1 MKLVFN
7 VDQDGVIE
15 LVTQKRIQPVN
26 FNIPKEEQHKL
37 MMEDKLFAEDVVD
50 GQVVRWNPAKDRD
63 PRIKENG
70 NGGNGKGGFRF
81 SPYYHEKGKFL
92 QDVIKKGIIKAIE
105 LAHDQIVGR
114 YDQDAYE
121 LQDERLCEL
130 NAYMRAYLSYNFEH
144 QAPRKITFMSQI
156 VDIVMFLMK
165 EDIYYRARFLDMWKN
180 MPRDYELTQEELEN
194 INKWH

>member
-7 VDQDGVIE
+7 VDSDGLLE
-15 LVTQKRIQPVN
+15 LVAKKRIQPMN
-26 FNIPKEEQHKL
+26 FNIPREEQHKL

-63 PRIKENG
+63 PRIKENE
-70 NGGNGKGGFRF
+70 NAGNGKGGFRF

-92 QDVIKKGIIKAIE
+92 QDVIKKGIIKAID
-105 LAHDQIVGR
+105 LAHSQIVGR
-114 YDQDAYE
+114 YDPDAYK

-156 VDIVMFLMK
+156 LDIVMFLMK

>member
-7 VDQDGVIE
+7 VDSDGVLD
-15 LVTQKRIQPVN
+15 LVVQKRIQPVN
-26 FNIPKEEQHKL
+26 FNIPREEQHKL

-50 GQVVRWNPAKDRD
+50 GQTVRWNPAKDRD
-63 PRIKENG
+63 PRIKENL

-105 LAHDQIVGR
+105 VAHDQIVGR
-114 YDQDAYE
+114 YDPDAYK
-121 LQDERLCEL
+121 LDDERLVNL
-130 NAYMRAYLSYNFEH
+130 NGYYRAYLSGNFEH
-144 QAPRKITFMSQI
+144 QAPRKITFMTQI
-156 VDIVMFLMK
+156 LDILMFLMK
-165 EDIYYRARFLDMWKN
+165 EDIYYRARFLDMLKN

>member
-7 VDQDGVIE
+7 VDSDGVLD
-15 LVTQKRIQPVN
+15 LVVQKRIQPVN
-26 FNIPKEEQHKL
+26 FNIPREEQHKL

-70 NGGNGKGGFRF
+70 NGGSGEGGFRF
-81 SPYYHEKGKFL
+81 SPYYHDKGKFL
-92 QDVIKKGIIKAIE
+92 QDVIKKGILKTIE
-105 LAHDQIVGR
+105 VAHDQIVGR
-114 YDQDAYE
+114 YDPDAYK

-130 NAYMRAYLSYNFEH
+130 NAYMRAYLSANFEH
-144 QAPRKITFMSQI
+144 DNPRKITFMSHI
-156 VDIVMFLMK
+156 VDIIMFLMK
-165 EDIYYRARFLDMWKN
+165 EDIYYRARFLEMWKN

>member
-7 VDQDGVIE
+7 VDSDGLLE
-15 LVTQKRIQPVN
+15 LVAKKRIQPMN
-26 FNIPKEEQHKL
+26 FNIPREEQHKL
-37 MMEDKLFAEDVVD
+37 MMENKLFAEDVVD

-63 PRIKENG
+63 PRIKENE
-70 NGGNGKGGFRF
+70 NAGNGKGGFRF

-105 LAHDQIVGR
+105 VAHDQIVGR
-114 YDQDAYE
+114 YDPEAYK
-121 LQDERLCEL
+121 LDDGRLREL

-156 VDIVMFLMK
+156 LDIVMFLMK